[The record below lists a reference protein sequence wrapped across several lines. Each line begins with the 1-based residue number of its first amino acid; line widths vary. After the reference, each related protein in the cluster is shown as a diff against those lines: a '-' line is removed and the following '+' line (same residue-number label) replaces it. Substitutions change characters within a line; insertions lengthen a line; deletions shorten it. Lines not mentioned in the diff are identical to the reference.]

1 MRAMRGRAMRS
12 HVTRRMNSRPKGPDM
27 TPDSIERDTRALA
40 LPEGRR
46 VGQPGHDRARD
57 YLHGRLGELGLEP
70 FHGDSFA
77 LPYEGIK
84 PLFGEM
90 HEFTNLVGRVRGTEE
105 GLSPFLIGAHY
116 DSVIDAPC
124 ADDNATAVA
133 VALAAAETFHDDPLR
148 RDVLIALF
156 DAEEPPFFLSPS
168 MGSNRFYEAF
178 GQGMR
183 FACALVMDLIGH
195 DVELGIPGLEETS
208 EFADLLCV
216 LGSESHETLP
226 PAVETAAASVP
237 NLSVL
242 PTLNSYIGDMS
253 DHGAFRRDG
262 QPYLFLTCGQG
273 EHYHTRRDTV
283 DWVNFDKVRRV
294 HEFVVATLR
303 ELDDDPKAGSPT
315 AGISG
320 SGTDFS
326 GERAAVLRPRAD
338 LSAEQ
343 ADFEIRMIER
353 ALGDGYGP
361 LLGRLGLSPLRSR
374 EDLDR
379 FVMGLASCLLQ

>member
-1 MRAMRGRAMRS
+1 
-12 HVTRRMNSRPKGPDM
+12 M
-27 TPDSIERDTRALA
+27 TSDSIERDTRALA

-57 YLHGRLGELGLEP
+57 YLLGRLDELGLEP

-77 LPYEGIK
+77 LPYMGT
-84 PLFGEM
+84 LLVRGEDY
-90 HEFTNLVGRVRGTEE
+90 EFTNLVGRVRGTED
-105 GLSPFLIGAHY
+105 GLPPFLVGAHY

-133 VALAAAETFHDDPLR
+133 VALAAAETFRDDPLR

-168 MGSNRFYEAF
+168 MGSNRFYESF

-195 DVELGIPGLEETS
+195 DVELGIPGLEETP
-208 EFADLLCV
+208 EFANLLCV

-226 PAVETAAASVP
+226 PAVEEAADAVP
-237 NLSVL
+237 NLGIL

-303 ELDDDPKAGSPT
+303 ELDDAPEAGSPG
-315 AGISG
+315 GIGSV
-320 SGTDFS
+320 SGT
-326 GERAAVLRPRAD
+326 GAGTVRLRAD
-338 LSAEQ
+338 LSDDH
-343 ADFEIRMIER
+343 ADFEIRMTER
-353 ALGDGYGP
+353 ALGGGYEP
-361 LLGRLGLSPLRSR
+361 LLESLELPPLRSR

-379 FVMGLASCLLQ
+379 FVVGLASRLLV